1 MSYNEELQENNTELQ
16 AILDAVN
23 DLPEAGTGTSVTIT
37 DITESTEDGGSNVVT
52 FSDGKTLTVKNGN
65 RGLSILS
72 VCLAPT
78 PMGDGGVL
86 YTLPIATIETEAG
99 VNEVLIGDTILHEG
113 WIYHIYQLDD
123 IYAHLEKRWSL
134 NSGSSNEG
142 DVIGTL
148 DENNNVI
155 LSGDL
160 ADGTYT
166 LKYENAD
173 GTYTEIGTLQVG
185 ELSVT
190 SISATKT
197 TTAYTVGDTLNTND
211 ITVTATYSDGS
222 TKTVTDYTVD
232 SSAVQMGT
240 AGTYN
245 LVVSFGGVSDTISI
259 TVAEATPTYTNLC
272 VPNGEGWITDGR
284 CGSDGTDRTG
294 STGNIVT
301 NYIPVKAGDIVR
313 VKGLEVRTGG
323 STYSGIYKADKT
335 AIKGFYMTTDY
346 SDCITIIS
354 RVADGFECSFTIAHA
369 EAGFI
374 RLCGGAQ
381 SGNPDNII
389 ITVNQEIV

>member
-1 MSYNEELQENNTELQ
+1 MPKYR
-16 AILDAVN
+16 V
-23 DLPEAGTGTSVTIT
+23 DLKLSDGTALNAGTMEVKDTY
-37 DITESTEDGGSNVVT
+37 EYAQEGGYS
-52 FSDGKTLTVKNGN
+52 G
-65 RGLSILS
+65 
-72 VCLAPT
+72 
-78 PMGDGGVL
+78 
-86 YTLPIATIETEAG
+86 TEAQFAALLANAVDKRKITLG
-99 VNEVLIGDTILHEG
+99 LHTDGAMYLFIDGSPVGNGIALPSGAVGDI
-113 WIYHIYQLDD
+113 
-123 IYAHLEKRWSL
+123 
-134 NSGSSNEG
+134 
-142 DVIGTL
+142 IGTL

-166 LKYENAD
+166 LKYENTD
-173 GTYTEIGTLQVG
+173 GTFTEIGTLQVG
-185 ELSVT
+185 DLSVT
-190 SISATKT
+190 SISASKTKIS
-197 TTAYTVGDTLNTND
+197 YTVGDTLNTND